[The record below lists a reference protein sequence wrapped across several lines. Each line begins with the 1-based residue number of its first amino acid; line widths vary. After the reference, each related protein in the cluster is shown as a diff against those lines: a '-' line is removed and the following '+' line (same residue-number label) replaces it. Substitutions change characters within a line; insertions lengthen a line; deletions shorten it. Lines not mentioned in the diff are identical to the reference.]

1 MAFSK
6 YRRLAVSV
14 FLLVAACTSPE
25 TEYSNKLVITHK
37 SGKCFIDESYDV
49 ILDVPQNLRFF
60 TSQINEKD
68 LRSRQKELN
77 KKFDRLFFSP
87 WTSKNKEISPASF
100 SGNYFGENLHKLSRK
115 DVEYIRNNIKYRS
128 PIREK
133 GIIIRN
139 TMAKLWPTE
148 SQLFSNLKNPGDS
161 YPFDSNIQSLMR
173 LGTPVRVTAISKDGL
188 WAFVSSYVFS
198 GWVSMH
204 DVAYVNESFIKTY
217 MANPKVVAV
226 KDGIVIRHKGRFL
239 NRADIGTVL
248 VRDKKGL
255 LCPHKNFDGYAKLV
269 SCNASGFSQKPLE
282 FTAQNA
288 IKIAE
293 QFLGQKYGWGGYLN
307 LRDCSMLTMDYC
319 TTFGI
324 PLARNGNA
332 QLSGEGRVNL
342 SKNSAAFISR
352 HGKPFLTLV
361 GYKGHVML
369 YVGKYRNKPV
379 FLHNVWGAPKT
390 SDQKSRYVVGKT
402 VLTTSDFGKNIKETK
417 NCKLADIITMM
428 RFI

>member
-1 MAFSK
+1 MIFSK
-6 YRRLAVSV
+6 YKWLAGC

-25 TEYSNKLVITHK
+25 KECSNKLVISHEA
-37 SGKCFIDESYDV
+37 GRCFIDESYDA
-49 ILDVPQNLRFF
+49 ILDMPQNLRLF

-77 KKFDRLFFSP
+77 KKFDKLFFSP
-87 WTSKNKEISPASF
+87 WTAKSKEVFPASF
-100 SGNYFGENLHKLSRK
+100 SGNYFGENLHKLSQE
-115 DVEYIRNNIKYRS
+115 DVKYIRSNIKYRS
-128 PIREK
+128 PVKGK
-133 GIIIRN
+133 GIITRN
-139 TMAKLWPTE
+139 TMAK
-148 SQLFSNLKNPGDS
+148 KNPGDS
-161 YPFDSNIQSLMR
+161 YPFDSNIQSLVR
-173 LGTPVRVTAISKDGL
+173 LGTPVRINAISQDGL
-188 WAFVSSYVFS
+188 WAFVSSYAFS

-204 DVAYVNESFIKTY
+204 DVAYVNESFVKTY
-217 MANPKVVAV
+217 IANPKVVAV
-226 KDGIVIRHKGRFL
+226 KDGILIRHKGRFL
-239 NRADIGTVL
+239 SRADIGTVL
-248 VRDKKGL
+248 VKDKKGL
-255 LCPHKNFDGYAKLV
+255 LCPHKNFDGYAKLI

-288 IKIAE
+288 IKITQ

-332 QLSGEGRVNL
+332 QLSGGDCVNL

-352 HGKPFLTLV
+352 YGKPFLTLV
-361 GYKGHVML
+361 GCKGHVML

-390 SDQKSRYVVGKT
+390 PDQKSRYVVGKT

-417 NCKLADIITMM
+417 NCKLGDIITMM

>member
-6 YRRLAVSV
+6 YKWLAGC
-14 FLLVAACTSPE
+14 FLLVAACSSFDAE
-25 TEYSNKLVITHK
+25 HSNKLVISHEA
-37 SGKCFIDESYDV
+37 GKCIINQANEK
-49 ILDVPQNLRFF
+49 ILDVPQDLRLFA
-60 TSQINEKD
+60 SQINGKD

-100 SGNYFGENLHKLSRK
+100 SGDYFGENLHKLSQK

-128 PIREK
+128 PIKEK

-173 LGTPVRVTAISKDGL
+173 LGTPVKIAAISQDEL
-188 WAFVSSYVFS
+188 WAFVSSYAFS

-204 DVAYVNESFIKTY
+204 DVAYVDKSFIKTY
-217 MANPKVVAV
+217 MARPKVVAI
-226 KDGIVIRHKGRFL
+226 KDGIVIRYKGKFL

-255 LCPHKNFDGYAKLV
+255 LCPHKNFDGFAKLV

-332 QLSGEGRVNL
+332 QLSGGGCVNL
-342 SKNSAAFISR
+342 SKKSTPFISR

-390 SDQKSRYVVGKT
+390 PDRKSRYVIGKT
-402 VLTTSDFGKNIKETK
+402 ILTTSDFGKNIKETK
-417 NCKLADIITMM
+417 NCKLADIITVMK
-428 RFI
+428 FI